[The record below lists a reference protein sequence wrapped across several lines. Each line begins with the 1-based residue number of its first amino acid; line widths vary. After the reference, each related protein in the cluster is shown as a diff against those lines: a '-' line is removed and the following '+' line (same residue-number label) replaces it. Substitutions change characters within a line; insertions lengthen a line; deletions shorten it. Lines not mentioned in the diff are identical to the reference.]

1 MARIVP
7 YRRRDA
13 LGYAEKWAMGRNP
26 QYMNLSGIG
35 GDCTNFC
42 SQCLFAGCGIMNR
55 TQDTGWYYISP
66 NDRSPAWTG
75 VKFFRRFLLENQGR
89 GPFAEE
95 TELEALLPGDFILLN
110 GGSYYYHA
118 LIVVGRSG
126 EMPLVAAHTYD
137 AYMRPLSAYS
147 YAALSPLHI
156 LGARD

>member
-1 MARIVP
+1 MCLLPIVVAGFFLLCWML
-7 YRRRDA
+7 RLCRRDESSTCA
-13 LGYAEKWAMGRNP
+13 VK
-26 QYMNLSGIG
+26 
-35 GDCTNFC
+35 
-42 SQCLFAGCGIMNR
+42 
-55 TQDTGWYYISP
+55 YI
-66 NDRSPAWTG
+66 
-75 VKFFRRFLLENQGR
+75 KFFRRFLLENRGR

-137 AYMRPLSAYS
+137 AYMRPLSAYP
-147 YAALSPLHI
+147 YATLSPLHI